1 MRIGL
6 TISLLFLPLQ
16 ALAGMSCE
24 QIIGQTDAVQA
35 GMFQRS
41 SDSVSLI
48 NSFPLFASGD
58 KLAYTA
64 CPVVDEE
71 ASPCSAIILERE
83 GPVMKQ
89 TATVPLRG
97 CGPAD
102 EWSADCPDFT
112 AEGFTAANAASLAD
126 AVKRSEAEICSRF
139 EGQRVAAL
147 SPVAGPLPTP
157 SGFQEGS
164 LYELFADC
172 DAAAPGAARQCR
184 ADLRFLRGGDG
195 VLILH
200 AADTAFTCTTAD
212 DGLLIECL
220 SR

>member
-6 TISLLFLPLQ
+6 TISLLFLPVQ

-24 QIIGQTDAVQA
+24 QIINRTDMVQA

-41 SDSVSLI
+41 GDSLGLI

-58 KLAYTA
+58 KLAYAA

-71 ASPCSAIILERE
+71 TSPCSAIILERQ
-83 GPVMKQ
+83 GQTLKQ
-89 TATVPLRG
+89 AATVPLAG

-112 AEGFTAANAASLAD
+112 AEGFTAGNAASLSD
-126 AVKRSEAEICSRF
+126 AVKRSQAAICSWF
-139 EGQRVAAL
+139 EGQPVAAL
-147 SPVAGPLPTP
+147 SPISGPQPGP

-172 DAAAPGAARQCR
+172 DAAAPDVALQCR
-184 ADLRFLRGGDG
+184 ADLRLLRDGDG
-195 VLILH
+195 VMTLR
-200 AADTAFTCTTAD
+200 AADTAFTCTVAE
-212 DGLLIECL
+212 DGMLIECL
-220 SR
+220 SH